1 MEPGATRVVACVA
14 AAIVAG
20 LVVFTGAAG
29 LVDSMPLA
37 TISGIVAAGAM
48 AVWLR
53 RQPIEDAAAR
63 APSAIR
69 LAFVAGT
76 ILVGVQLAWL
86 VPFVIDPNRSTW
98 GPGPTA
104 PLPSRHSCVSAYWVA
119 DAAISRTPDVYA
131 ETLSSVPQR
140 DPTAPRVPRTI
151 GPLNIDTFEYPP
163 TFLLLPRF
171 LARITPDFWGF
182 RRLWFA
188 LNFAIVIGVAIAL
201 ALRLD
206 RAVGTHAVWLTPFV
220 IAAPPIISTFQ
231 AGNVQMAIIAISAL
245 AMLFFERRS
254 YTVGGL
260 LLAYVIAGKLYP
272 GVLVLYLLLRRD
284 WRALGW
290 TAGFGA
296 AIVAVSLVVFGW
308 PPFAAFLHH
317 VPTLL
322 SGEAFSAF
330 RNPFGI
336 SNNGSVPGLVFK
348 LGLFGVPHM
357 GYAAMRLLG
366 WAYTLVVI
374 GATVWLAL
382 RAHPRGREPLI
393 WLAILVLATMRSPF
407 LPTYAAFPSLW
418 LATLVAA
425 LAWRNARPVA
435 PVIVCWCVLAVGFG
449 PGGIPPRWNAA
460 WTTIQTAL
468 AFVLLTVVMRAMSDV
483 AFRRPPAP
491 ETLLRPAGDPLLP

>member
-1 MEPGATRVVACVA
+1 VGPGADGA
-14 AAIVAG
+14 AAVQA
-20 LVVFTGAAG
+20 LV
-29 LVDSMPLA
+29 
-37 TISGIVAAGAM
+37 
-48 AVWLR
+48 
-53 RQPIEDAAAR
+53 
-63 APSAIR
+63 R
-69 LAFVAGT
+69 L
-76 ILVGVQLAWL
+76 
-86 VPFVIDPNRSTW
+86 
-98 GPGPTA
+98 
-104 PLPSRHSCVSAYWVA
+104 AYWVA
-119 DAAISRTPDVYA
+119 DAAISRTPDIYA
-131 ETLSSVPQR
+131 ESLSSVPQR
-140 DPTAPRVPRTI
+140 DPTAPRVPRTM
-151 GPLNIDTFEYPP
+151 GPLNIDTYEYPP
-163 TFLLLPRF
+163 TFLLLPRV

-188 LNFAIVIGVAIAL
+188 LNFAVVLGAAIAL

-231 AGNVQMAIIAISAL
+231 AGNVQMAIIAVSAL
-245 AMLFFERRS
+245 AMLLFERRS
-254 YTVGGL
+254 HAVGGL
-260 LLAYVIAGKLYP
+260 LLAYVIAAKLYP

-284 WRALGW
+284 WRALAW

-296 AIVAVSLVVFGW
+296 AIVAVSLAVFGW

-317 VPTLL
+317 APALL
-322 SGEAFSAF
+322 SGEAFAAF

-357 GYAAMRLLG
+357 GYAAMRVLG
-366 WAYTLVVI
+366 WAYTVVVI

-393 WLAILVLATMRSPF
+393 WLAILMLATMRSPF

-425 LAWRNARPVA
+425 LAWRNARPMA

-449 PGGIPPRWNAA
+449 PGGTPPRWNAA
-460 WTTIQTAL
+460 WTTVQTVL
-468 AFVLLTVVMRAMSDV
+468 AFVLLTVAMRAMRDV
-483 AFRRPPAP
+483 AVERPHTP